1 MSVLKN
7 LTFIQVFK
15 NNLSFIDPGPILGKF
30 YPVFTFNSCMLSYPD
45 FLNIL
50 SYVDLL
56 DLYNLYYGYCPLSD
70 IILVQ

>member
-1 MSVLKN
+1 MYVLKN
-7 LTFIQVFK
+7 LTFVQVLK
-15 NNLSFIDPGPILGKF
+15 KNLSFIDPGPILGKF
-30 YPVFTFNSCMLSYPD
+30 YPVFMFKSCMLSYLD
-45 FLNIL
+45 FINTL